1 MEKQRHSLKI
11 GNKVIKNLTLDDIID
26 IKLYLIRHKLER
38 KEISRQLQNMIEL
51 ECELIIE
58 LIEKNY

>member
-1 MEKQRHSLKI
+1 MTELKKTTLMEKQKHSLKV

-38 KEISRQLQNMIEL
+38 REIS
-51 ECELIIE
+51 
-58 LIEKNY
+58 

>member
-1 MEKQRHSLKI
+1 MEKQKYSLKV

-38 KEISRQLQNMIEL
+38 KEIS
-51 ECELIIE
+51 
-58 LIEKNY
+58 